1 MDKNEYLSVIEGMLY
16 IYGDEGVTIKDVAE
30 ALEITKKEAYELMD
44 ELLSLYASKTVK
56 GVDICDFGGTYKM
69 VTLPQHDVYYKKMM
83 TTSGRKLSKS
93 ALETLAIVAYYQPV
107 TRIRIE
113 EIRGV
118 GCESMIRK
126 LLAQALIKEVGRDDS
141 PGKPV
146 LYGVTD
152 EFMDAFNL
160 KSLDEL
166 PELKEIESEFDEED
180 IFNTKYQEKVEE
192 YKNLGY
198 NEGDAKIEA
207 GKWVAVPGTSEHCL
221 GYAADLC
228 SLEENFEN
236 SDQFAWLQ
244 KHCAEYGFI
253 LRYPKDK
260 VDITKISYEPWHY
273 RYVGSNHAQI
283 IMSQGLCLE
292 EYLEQ
297 LEL

>member
-1 MDKNEYLSVIEGMLY
+1 MPDDYSPTVVSVGGNYKLESKAAAAWQDMQAAASR
-16 IYGDEGVTIKDVAE
+16 DGVSLWIISAYRT
-30 ALEITKKEAYELMD
+30 LERQTEL
-44 ELLSLYASKTVK
+44 
-56 GVDICDFGGTYKM
+56 
-69 VTLPQHDVYYKKMM
+69 
-83 TTSGRKLSKS
+83 
-93 ALETLAIVAYYQPV
+93 
-107 TRIRIE
+107 
-113 EIRGV
+113 
-118 GCESMIRK
+118 
-126 LLAQALIKEVGRDDS
+126 
-141 PGKPV
+141 
-146 LYGVTD
+146 
-152 EFMDAFNL
+152 
-160 KSLDEL
+160 
-166 PELKEIESEFDEED
+166 
-180 IFNTKYQEKVEE
+180 YQEKVEE

-273 RYVGSNHAQI
+273 RYVGSKHAQM

-297 LEL
+297 YRS

>member
-1 MDKNEYLSVIEGMLY
+1 MDNNEYLSVIEGMLY
-16 IYGDEGVTIKDVAE
+16 IYGDEGITIKDIADT
-30 ALEITKKEAYELMD
+30 LEITKKEAYELMD

-56 GVDICDFGGTYKM
+56 GVDICDFCGTYKM
-69 VTLPQHDVYYKKMM
+69 VTLSKHDVYYKKMM

-126 LLAQALIKEVGRDDS
+126 LLAQALIKEVGREDS

-192 YKNLGY
+192 KPETN
-198 NEGDAKIEA
+198 
-207 GKWVAVPGTSEHCL
+207 
-221 GYAADLC
+221 
-228 SLEENFEN
+228 
-236 SDQFAWLQ
+236 
-244 KHCAEYGFI
+244 
-253 LRYPKDK
+253 
-260 VDITKISYEPWHY
+260 
-273 RYVGSNHAQI
+273 
-283 IMSQGLCLE
+283 
-292 EYLEQ
+292 
-297 LEL
+297 

>member
-44 ELLSLYASKTVK
+44 ELLSYYASKTVK

-69 VTLPQHDVYYKKMM
+69 VTLPQHDVCYKKMM

-166 PELKEIESEFDEED
+166 PELKEIESEFDEEY

-192 YKNLGY
+192 KPETN
-198 NEGDAKIEA
+198 
-207 GKWVAVPGTSEHCL
+207 
-221 GYAADLC
+221 
-228 SLEENFEN
+228 
-236 SDQFAWLQ
+236 
-244 KHCAEYGFI
+244 
-253 LRYPKDK
+253 
-260 VDITKISYEPWHY
+260 
-273 RYVGSNHAQI
+273 
-283 IMSQGLCLE
+283 
-292 EYLEQ
+292 
-297 LEL
+297 